1 MATTAPIA
9 AVIQA
14 EKRIIRIAATHTVL
28 MTRIALG
35 IVFFWFGVLKFFPG
49 ASSAEEIAGRTI
61 QTLTLGHMTPHISM
75 PILAT
80 WECLIGLGLLSGKFL
95 RATTAL
101 LFLQMPGTFLP
112 FFFFPHDVWEHFP
125 YSPSLLGQYI
135 IKNLVLICAGM
146 LVLSTMRGGA
156 VIADPAVAGRATRM
170 QDVFKRFR
178 RRFGKE
184 PEGGAA
190 KKHR

>member
-1 MATTAPIA
+1 MNTTAPLEAAA
-9 AVIQA
+9 AV
-14 EKRIIRIAATHTVL
+14 ETHVTRLAATHIVW
-28 MTRIALG
+28 MTRVALG

-61 QTLTLGHMTPHISM
+61 QTLTLGHMTPHLSM

-95 RATTAL
+95 RLTTAL

-112 FFFFPHDVWEHFP
+112 FFFFPHEVWQHFP
-125 YSPSLLGQYI
+125 YSPSLVGQYI
-135 IKNLVLICAGM
+135 IKNLVLICAGI
-146 LVLSTMRGGA
+146 LVLGTMRGGA
-156 VIADPAVAGRATRM
+156 VIADPVVAGRATRL

-184 PEGGAA
+184 PEGSAA
-190 KKHR
+190 RRHQ